1 MAFVFDS
8 STNEGEGWLI
18 ALCACEGNES
28 RKANRTKLAHEPCMW
43 RRHVLSDRPHFFLF
57 LACPRRPSG
66 GLESDGDLS
75 NCFGAAQ
82 PDRPLLPILFGRS
95 AGELPGLSLRRYL
108 SSALLLFFPCCDSEF
123 PIESFST
130 LLFYTMSDTKIRAPP
145 SHYPFLAF
153 HLVRT
158 CSLVC
163 STIVSGILLYFCYW
177 LKHDNYKIPWTF
189 LVVCQSVSAC
199 VRMTLITSLSFS
211 QYHSLP

>member
-1 MAFVFDS
+1 MKAK
-8 STNEGEGWLI
+8 TAI
-18 ALCACEGNES
+18 ALCACEGMNLERPTVS
-28 RKANRTKLAHEPCMW
+28 SLRTSPCMW

-57 LACPRRPSG
+57 LVCHRRPSG

-75 NCFGAAQ
+75 NCFGRQHSLIAHF
-82 PDRPLLPILFGRS
+82 LPILLGDLLVNYQDHPFGGTCRV
-95 AGELPGLSLRRYL
+95 PFF
-108 SSALLLFFPCCDSEF
+108 SSFPCCDSEF

-189 LVVCQSVSAC
+189 LVVCQSVSPC
-199 VRMTLITSLSFS
+199 IRMTLITSLSFS
-211 QYHSLP
+211 RYHSLP